1 MQKKCSEKTVGH
13 CSNYVAGATVFCLLI
28 LLCLRATLPLKLT
41 TGVSP
46 KQSSFAPLNPRFFAA
61 LAHSLL
67 YFWKPGV
74 SEKLD
79 TEKHFASTSLMETPN
94 WNHKSTSRENKHGGF
109 HGCLR
114 MRAGRSTRNC
124 YLHSL
129 LSEQMGSEGDI
140 KAREMREGRVMGA
153 FQLQGVR
160 KHLELAADSFFFFLH
175 FNS

>member
-1 MQKKCSEKTVGH
+1 MQKKCSEKKVGH
-13 CSNYVAGATVFCLLI
+13 CSNYFAGATVFCLLI

-46 KQSSFAPLNPRFFAA
+46 KQSSLAPLNPRFFAA

-94 WNHKSTSRENKHGGF
+94 
-109 HGCLR
+109 
-114 MRAGRSTRNC
+114 
-124 YLHSL
+124 
-129 LSEQMGSEGDI
+129 
-140 KAREMREGRVMGA
+140 
-153 FQLQGVR
+153 
-160 KHLELAADSFFFFLH
+160 
-175 FNS
+175 